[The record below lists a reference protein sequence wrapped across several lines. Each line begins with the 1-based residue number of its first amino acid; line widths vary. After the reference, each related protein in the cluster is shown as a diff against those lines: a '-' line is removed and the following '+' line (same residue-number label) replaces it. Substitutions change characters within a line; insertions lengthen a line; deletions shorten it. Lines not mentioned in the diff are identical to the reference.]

1 MGTNTAERLEQAIA
15 TLNDLI
21 GLTRYSGLT
30 DTTQFLAM
38 AKLHLLMDLHG
49 ISDKEFRTLC
59 DRLEGKSPKPGRPAP
74 NRGATAR
81 NRREAEMRLTGR
93 AWQCSGEG
101 TPRGGRKR
109 ARG

>member
-21 GLTRYSGLT
+21 GLTRDSGLT

-49 ISDKEFRTLC
+49 ISDNEFRTLC
-59 DRLEGKSPKPGRPAP
+59 DRLEGKSPKPGRLAP

-81 NRREAEMRLTGR
+81 NRREAEMRVTGR
-93 AWQCSGEG
+93 AWQCSGES
-101 TPRGGRKR
+101 PRGGRKR